1 MELSRH
7 ESGDGAHASRW
18 AIDGK
23 HLPADFTL
31 SHLLAVPRDRLAGLL
46 QALPTG
52 ENATG
57 RRLPPI
63 DRHQEVW
70 AAGVTYLR
78 SRDAREAETQV
89 RDVYSK
95 VYDAERPE
103 LFMKSIGWRVVG
115 HESPLEL
122 RRDSR
127 WNVPE
132 PELVLVIN
140 ARGEIIGYCAGNDMS
155 SRDIEGE
162 NPLYLPQAKV
172 FRTSC
177 VLGPTLQLASVDEL
191 RDIEIKLTI
200 SRNGAP
206 AFNGDTRTSRMKRR
220 LEELVGYLGR
230 ELEFPEGVFLMT
242 GTGIVPEESFTLQ
255 SGDVIDI
262 RVGACRIVNPIR

>member
-7 ESGDGAHASRW
+7 ETRDGAHLSRW
-18 AIDGK
+18 ALDGNL
-23 HLPADFTL
+23 LPVDFAL
-31 SHLLAVPRDRLAGLL
+31 SHVLAVPQEGLADFLKL
-46 QALPTG
+46 LPTDAP
-52 ENATG
+52 ATT

-63 DRHQEVW
+63 DRQHEVW

-103 LFMKSIGWRVVG
+103 VFMKSIGWRVVG
-115 HESPLEL
+115 HDSVLEL

-132 PELVLVIN
+132 PELVLVVN
-140 ARGEIIGYCAGNDMS
+140 AFDEIVGYCAGNDMS

-172 FRTSC
+172 WKTSC
-177 VLGPTLQLASVDEL
+177 VLGPSLQLASADEL
-191 RDIEIKLTI
+191 RDIEISLTI
-200 SRNGAP
+200 ARKGEPVFSGE
-206 AFNGDTRTSRMKRR
+206 TRTSRMKRR
-220 LEELVGYLGR
+220 LEELVSYLGR

-242 GTGIVPEESFTLQ
+242 GTGIVPEETFTLQ
-255 SGDVIDI
+255 RGDVIDI
-262 RVGACRIVNPIR
+262 RVGVCRIVNTIG